1 MRLEK
6 ILITTAVSKTLNA
19 FFLKPCLLKVVAIA
33 GIKIKSKISRSSM
46 FCLTKDL

>member
-6 ILITTAVSKTLNA
+6 IVITTAVSKTLNA
-19 FFLKPCLLKVVAIA
+19 FFLKPCLLKMAAIA
-33 GIKIKSKISRSSM
+33 GIKIKPKYSRSSM